1 MFSVFFFLM
10 IRRPPRS
17 TRTDTLFPYTTLFRS
32 WGYYPAAKGEAL
44 AVELERALESSP
56 PQEQAAN
63 GTIDTASDFSS
74 EHRGGIMP
82 VSYTPAVERVA
93 RVLSG
98 LKLSP
103 NAEGADPHASD
114 AVAMEWQD
122 EIENALA
129 GLRTLR
135 APADEVVRA
144 WCGERVCQNV

>member
-1 MFSVFFFLM
+1 MEEHL
-10 IRRPPRS
+10 RPDERQ
-17 TRTDTLFPYTTLFRS
+17 
-32 WGYYPAAKGEAL
+32 WEYYPAAKGEAL

-82 VSYTPAVERVA
+82 VSSTPAVERVA

-98 LKLSP
+98 LKLSQ

-114 AVAMEWQD
+114 AVD
-122 EIENALA
+122 IDRKTTRLNS
-129 GLRTLR
+129 GH
-135 APADEVVRA
+135 
-144 WCGERVCQNV
+144 

>member
-1 MFSVFFFLM
+1 MTHFFPT
-10 IRRPPRS
+10 RRTS
-17 TRTDTLFPYTTLFRS
+17 DL
-32 WGYYPAAKGEAL
+32 KGEAL

-82 VSYTPAVERVA
+82 VSSTRAVELVA

-98 LKLSP
+98 LKLSQ
-103 NAEGADPHASD
+103 NAEGADPHARD
-114 AVAMEWQD
+114 AVDQEWQD

-129 GLRTLR
+129 VLRTQDR
-135 APADEVVRA
+135 QSTRPNAS
-144 WCGERVCQNV
+144 

>member
-1 MFSVFFFLM
+1 MTHFFPT
-10 IRRPPRS
+10 RRTS
-17 TRTDTLFPYTTLFRS
+17 DL
-32 WGYYPAAKGEAL
+32 KGEAL

-82 VSYTPAVERVA
+82 VSSTPAVERVA

-98 LKLSP
+98 LKLSQ

-114 AVAMEWQD
+114 AVDMEWQD

-129 GLRTLR
+129 VLRRSEEHTSELPSLLR
-135 APADEVVRA
+135 ISYAVFCLKKP
-144 WCGERVCQNV
+144 QQ